1 MDLSAIALQ
10 GLQQA
15 ETQLGNVATKLAGA
29 GASPAGA
36 NLDIVD
42 LSTEMVALMSAK
54 TNVSV
59 NLSVLKTI
67 NQIQKRRNRS
77 DGLNHSGG
85 VWFSDTTGGAGRP
98 RPCVAR

>member
-1 MDLSAIALQ
+1 MQPARLKSATVCADRRDMDLSATALQ

-15 ETQLGNVATKLAGA
+15 EIQLGNVATRLAGA
-29 GASPAGA
+29 GASPSGA

-67 NQIQKRRNRS
+67 NQIQK
-77 DGLNHSGG
+77 DAIDLM
-85 VWFSDTTGGAGRP
+85 A
-98 RPCVAR
+98 

>member
-1 MDLSAIALQ
+1 MQIAQLKSARVCADRKDMDLSAIALQ

-15 ETQLGNVATKLAGA
+15 EIQLGNVATRLAGA

-42 LSTEMVALMSAK
+42 LSAEMVALMSAK

-59 NLSVLKTI
+59 NLSVLKTVS
-67 NQIQKRRNRS
+67 QIQK
-77 DGLNHSGG
+77 DAIDLM
-85 VWFSDTTGGAGRP
+85 A
-98 RPCVAR
+98 